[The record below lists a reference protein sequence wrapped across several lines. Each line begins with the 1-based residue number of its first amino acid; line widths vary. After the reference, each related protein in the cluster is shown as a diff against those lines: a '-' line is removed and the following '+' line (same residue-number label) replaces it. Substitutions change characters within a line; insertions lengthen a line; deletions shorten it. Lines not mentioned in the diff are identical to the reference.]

1 MNPDG
6 RRRSL
11 ATLAA
16 PPFLLQLQLADPREA
31 IASIPSAAVGCALA
45 TVPPPLEPDGGLLF

>member
-16 PPFLLQLQLADPREA
+16 PPFLLLQPGDPREA
-31 IASIPSAAVGCALA
+31 IASIQSAAVGCALA